1 MCNRIWRFNYL
12 RVSCYFLPLKPEIYL
27 KRELLVSLV
36 LVVYFNFLL
45 LEVCRSLT
53 IYVPIIEF
61 SLTVVDLATIN
72 CWHFWSWRFPLH
84 MGIFK
89 GKMIYKEWRFNKYS
103 IRWKVLINKN
113 RFIISLWIKRC
124 KKNKNM
130 CKITNIQN
138 SERLFMWSLD

>member
-45 LEVCRSLT
+45 LEVSSRSLT
-53 IYVPIIEF
+53 LYVPIIEF
-61 SLTVVDLATIN
+61 SLTVVDLATLLTFLKLTISAA
-72 CWHFWSWRFPLH
+72 H
-84 MGIFK
+84 GVFK
-89 GKMIYKEWRFNKYS
+89 WKMIYKEWRFNKYS